1 MSAEQILTRAQRD
14 PMVVLAS
21 LGANLLSLAI
31 PMSMIHIY
39 DRVIPN
45 QGLET
50 LAALSVMVFGAI
62 FAEVLLRAARR
73 HILELSASEFEA
85 VAYSAAINAVLHADP
100 SQSERASQGHL
111 YRCVTSIEK
120 LRNLHV
126 GNSALDPLDLPFS
139 MLFLGFIGVMS
150 PVLGFSVFL
159 LLSTAFLTLRQA
171 RKRVLTHQIRR
182 QENEERRHSFLTEVL
197 RSVDV
202 VKTRRI
208 EGFMLRRYERLLG
221 GAAVI
226 SAETARAVQL
236 AQGFTAAIGTLSPLF
251 VGAIGSVLVI
261 QGSMT
266 VGSLAAVVLLT
277 GRIIQPVLRMEAY
290 LAGADNLR
298 QHRDDLADI
307 MSIPARPDGTLALER
322 VDEVT
327 LRDVDSKPDPIFKTE
342 FNNINLTMRR
352 GECIVLTGVDR
363 KVQRQFLRLLAGEV
377 GLERGEICLNQRPME
392 DYTLADRQD
401 RIRLLSID
409 NSLIEG
415 TLLENLTSF
424 RPKLYRDQAVQLARR
439 MGIED
444 TITQSAEGY
453 GLAVGPSARASL
465 PQSLSDAVTIV
476 GGLVSDP
483 DVILFDEANGA
494 LDRVADTFLLKLLT
508 EIAPERLLIIV
519 SNRPSFLKLATR
531 SVDLGQFLDTVE
543 IEAAG

>member
-50 LAALSVMVFGAI
+50 LAALSIMVIGAI
-62 FAEVLLRAARR
+62 FAEVILRASRR
-73 HILELSASEFEA
+73 YILELSASRFEA
-85 VAYSAAINAVLHADP
+85 VAYPAAISAILQADP
-100 SQSERASQGHL
+100 AQSERASQGQL

-139 MLFLGFIGVMS
+139 MLFLGFIAVMS
-150 PVLGFSVFL
+150 PALGFSVFML
-159 LLSTAFLTLRQA
+159 LTTAFLVLRQA
-171 RKRVLTHQIRR
+171 RKRVLAHQIRR

-197 RSVDV
+197 RGVDV

-208 EGFMLRRYERLLG
+208 EAFMQRRYERLLG
-221 GAAVI
+221 GAALI
-226 SAETARAVQL
+226 SADTARAVQL

-251 VGAIGSVLVI
+251 VGAIGAVLVI

-298 QHRDDLADI
+298 QHREDLAHVLS
-307 MSIPARPDGTLALER
+307 MPARAEGTRALES
-322 VDEVT
+322 VDEVC
-327 LRDVDSKPDPIFKTE
+327 LKDVDSKTDPVFKTR
-342 FNNINLTMRR
+342 FSNINLTMHR
-352 GECIVLTGVDR
+352 GECIALTGADR
-363 KVQRQFLRLLAGEV
+363 RIQRHFLRLLAGET
-377 GLERGEICLNQRPME
+377 GLERGEICLNQHPME
-392 DYTLADRQD
+392 SYALADRQD
-401 RIRLLSID
+401 RIRLLSVD
-409 NSLIEG
+409 NTLIEG
-415 TLLENLTSF
+415 TLLENLTAF

-439 MGIED
+439 MGIEE

-453 GLAVGPSARASL
+453 SLVVGPSSRAGL
-465 PQSLSDAVTIV
+465 PQSLSDAVTIIS
-476 GGLVSDP
+476 GLVSEP

-494 LDRVADTFLLKLLT
+494 LDRVADAFLLKLLT
-508 EIAPERLLIIV
+508 DIAPERLIVMV

-531 SVDLGQFLDTVE
+531 EVDLGQFVDAE
-543 IEAAG
+543 IEPAA

>member
-45 QGLET
+45 KGLET
-50 LAALSVMVFGAI
+50 LAALSIMVIGAI
-62 FAEVLLRAARR
+62 FAEVILRASRR
-73 HILELSASEFEA
+73 YILELSASRFEA
-85 VAYSAAINAVLHADP
+85 VAYPAAISAILQADP
-100 SQSERASQGHL
+100 AQSERASQGQL

-139 MLFLGFIGVMS
+139 MLFLGFIAVMS
-150 PVLGFSVFL
+150 PALGFSVFML
-159 LLSTAFLTLRQA
+159 LTTAFLVLRQA
-171 RKRVLTHQIRR
+171 RKRVLAHQIRR

-197 RSVDV
+197 RGVDV

-208 EGFMLRRYERLLG
+208 EAFMQRRYERLLG
-221 GAAVI
+221 GAALI
-226 SAETARAVQL
+226 SADTARAVQL

-251 VGAIGSVLVI
+251 VGAIGAVLVI

-298 QHRDDLADI
+298 QHREDLAQVLS
-307 MSIPARPDGTLALER
+307 MPARAEGTRALES
-322 VDEVT
+322 VDEVC
-327 LRDVDSKPDPIFKTE
+327 LKDVDSKTDPVFKTR
-342 FNNINLTMRR
+342 FSNINLTMHR
-352 GECIVLTGVDR
+352 GECIALTGADR
-363 KVQRQFLRLLAGEV
+363 RTQRHFLRLLAGET
-377 GLERGEICLNQRPME
+377 GLERGEICLNQHPME
-392 DYTLADRQD
+392 SYALADRQD
-401 RIRLLSID
+401 RIRLLSVD
-409 NSLIEG
+409 NTLIEG
-415 TLLENLTSF
+415 TLLENLTAF

-439 MGIED
+439 MGIEE

-453 GLAVGPSARASL
+453 SLDVGPSSRAGL
-465 PQSLSDAVTIV
+465 PQSLSDAVTIIS
-476 GGLVSDP
+476 GLVSEP

-494 LDRVADTFLLKLLT
+494 LDRVADAFLLKLLT
-508 EIAPERLLIIV
+508 DIAPERLIIMV

-531 SVDLGQFLDTVE
+531 EVDLGQFVDAE
-543 IEAAG
+543 IEPAA